1 MANDLISIQ
10 KKLGATVKRLRTA
23 KKQSLWDVA
32 NNSNNLDASKIGKIE
47 KGEFN
52 LQLKTIVDLANALE
66 IPIKRLFEF
75 D

>member
-1 MANDLISIQ
+1 MAEELLSLQ
-10 KKLGATVKRLRTA
+10 RKLGRNVKKIRTA
-23 KKQSLWDVA
+23 KNMSLWDVA

-66 IPIKRLFEF
+66 IPIKKLFDFE
-75 D
+75 